1 MCSVLSSGDS
11 MDDEYASMESTS
23 SGLYYKQS
31 IICCSCRLHYLCA
44 CILTGR
50 EGTQM
55 DLSSEKTMR
64 CSRMQRVRKS
74 VSQMTDAE
82 MREFAK
88 TLKKVSTNKRF
99 HDTWRRLKDLHH
111 SVFHQVHKPGQ
122 FLAFVRFYTLAD
134 ENLLCNANPNVVIP
148 YWDFT
153 CWSSNP
159 LEAPVWSDAFLGG
172 DGDPNN
178 NMCVTS
184 GPFSSNRWRLPD
196 GQCLKRHIQCPF
208 PPPKAVEWVMQC
220 RDFYCFESRMKITIH
235 DQILGSI
242 GGTMAT
248 SNLSTFAPETEVVH
262 AFIDKL
268 WDDWQKKM
276 GSAQYP
282 KDMDVLVAGTP
293 YTVRQL
299 LDNNN
304 LPEGVSV
311 TYQESECE
319 NGPTAGVCRGCES
332 SESTEWLYTPLF
344 EPLRVYGL
352 STWSRYLLYDSTRY
366 INGKNDDMMMIMMEM
381 SCGNDVMM
389 SCPNGYMMDGPKMT
403 RRYQHDQMSTCMPS
417 KQIHRVQYMTFTF
430 ICVSI
435 VVQEGQGYEARGRG
449 TQSEASLR
457 SKAICEC

>member
-1 MCSVLSSGDS
+1 MLSS
-11 MDDEYASMESTS
+11 S
-23 SGLYYKQS
+23 SLFV
-31 IICCSCRLHYLCA
+31 
-44 CILTGR
+44 CILTDR
-50 EGTQM
+50 DSTRM
-55 DLSSEKTMR
+55 DASSEKMMS
-64 CSRMQRVRKS
+64 CSRMQRVRKA

-88 TLKKVSTNKRF
+88 TVRKVSTNKRF
-99 HDTWRRLKDLHH
+99 HDTWRRLKELHDK
-111 SVFHQVHKPGQ
+111 VFYQVHRPGQ
-122 FLAFVRFYTLAD
+122 FLAFVRFYLLAD

-159 LEAPVWSDAFLGG
+159 LEAPVWSDDFLGG

-208 PPPKAVEWVMQC
+208 PPPKAVEWIMQC
-220 RDFYCFESRMKITIH
+220 RDFECFELRMKITIH
-235 DQILGSI
+235 DQAYGSM
-242 GGTMAT
+242 GGTVAT
-248 SNLSTFAPETEVVH
+248 RNVSSFAPETDLMH

-268 WDDWQKKM
+268 WVDWQKKM
-276 GSAQYP
+276 GTSADRYP
-282 KDMDVLVAGTP
+282 KDMDMLIGGTP

-299 LDNNN
+299 LDNSN
-304 LPEGVSV
+304 LPGGVSV

-319 NGPTAGVCRGCES
+319 NRPTAGVCQGCES

-344 EPLRVYGL
+344 EPLRIYRTTLQTG
-352 STWSRYLLYDSTRY
+352 SRRILYDSTRY